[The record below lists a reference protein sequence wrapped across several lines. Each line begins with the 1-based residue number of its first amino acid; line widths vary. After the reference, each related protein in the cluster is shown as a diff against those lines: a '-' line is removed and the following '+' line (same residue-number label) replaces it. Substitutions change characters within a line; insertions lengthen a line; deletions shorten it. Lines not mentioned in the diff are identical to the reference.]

1 MCMKGSLIVT
11 NPQRTNSAVPLR
23 LTELSFSSLFWFY
36 DRNFTVLI
44 KSQCSHQPLPDAAG
58 TVAKKL

>member
-1 MCMKGSLIVT
+1 MCMKGSLVVT

-23 LTELSFSSLFWFY
+23 LTELSSSSLFWFY
-36 DRNFTVLI
+36 DRNFTVL